1 MNLRLKAIGIVS
13 IMFASLY
20 FIIEVGKMYL
30 TIQMA
35 EYAISILLV
44 YGCYRVVL
52 LVLEMNEYN
61 NRPKDTFPDENA

>member
-20 FIIEVGKMYL
+20 FIIEVGRVYL
-30 TIQMA
+30 TIQMV
-35 EYAISILLV
+35 EYALIIALL

-52 LVLEMNEYN
+52 MLLEMNEYN

>member
-20 FIIEVGKMYL
+20 LIAEVGKMYL

-35 EYAISILLV
+35 EYALSILLV

-52 LVLEMNEYN
+52 MLLEMNEYN